1 MANYYT
7 HFVMP
12 VAMTEEQVEFA
23 TAVMEAIDEMASDED
38 FDEGSYPPHVL
49 SLARQI
55 FGEIENS
62 CSIEINHL
70 DGDVYVWTD
79 SAGDVSIDA
88 PALLLQGVMAHF
100 QIEGRVGL
108 EYANTCDRG
117 RPGGFGGGAAFISK
131 DDIEWLSTRAWLEQK
146 LSADRSFA
154 LSQALDAHQL
164 PEGIELVHCD
174 PAIDYQGLQ
183 RVPVTLMIKGE
194 KTAAQFDV
202 EFYSGTA
209 LISRAEM
216 RSDRQVIGS
225 NPLVNVVLDLAR
237 TAPAANPGQNDSMEP

>member
-12 VAMTEEQVEFA
+12 VAMTEEQVEFT
-23 TAVMEAIDEMASDED
+23 TAVMEAIDDMASGED
-38 FDEGSYPPHVL
+38 FDDDSCPPHVL

-55 FGEIENS
+55 FGEIENY

-100 QIEGRVGL
+100 QIEGSVGL

-131 DDIEWLSTRAWLEQK
+131 DGIEWLGTRAWLEQK

-164 PEGIELVHCD
+164 PEGVELVSCD
-174 PAIDYQGLQ
+174 PAINYHGLQ
-183 RVPVTLMIKGE
+183 RVPVTLLIKGE
-194 KTAAQFDV
+194 QIAAQFDV

-209 LISRAEM
+209 LISRVELSAE
-216 RSDRQVIGS
+216 RKIIGS
-225 NPLVNVVLDLAR
+225 NPLVNVALDLAM
-237 TAPAANPGQNDSMEP
+237 TAPAASPGQDDSMEP